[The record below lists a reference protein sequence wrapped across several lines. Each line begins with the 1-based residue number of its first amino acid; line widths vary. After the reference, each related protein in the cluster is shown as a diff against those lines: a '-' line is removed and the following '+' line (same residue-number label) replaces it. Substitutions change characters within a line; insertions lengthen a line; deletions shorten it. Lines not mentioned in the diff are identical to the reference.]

1 VFTAL
6 SANEPTTAA
15 AIAADKKVCFF
26 TLVSS
31 ENFNSHWMSVLPEA
45 FVTLSL
51 AEILLL
57 TLINPGLGG

>member
-15 AIAADKKVCFF
+15 AMAADNKVCFF

-45 FVTLSL
+45 LVTLSL

>member
-1 VFTAL
+1 M
-6 SANEPTTAA
+6 AA

-31 ENFNSHWMSVLPEA
+31 ENFKSHWMSVLPEA

-51 AEILLL
+51 TGIILP
-57 TLINPGLGG
+57 TLINPGLAG